1 LQLGFYGSGKS
12 QADSLAA
19 VGLAIPQMGKADF
32 GITLKLTV
40 QFAPPPGEQFILDF
54 QGKWDRY
61 KRFKQVTD
69 AFAREEGHSL
79 LVDFKLIVEF
89 GRDLP
94 LNDMQLKTIQDV
106 LTQMGMGPVQV
117 VVEPVYS

>member
-1 LQLGFYGSGKS
+1 
-12 QADSLAA
+12 
-19 VGLAIPQMGKADF
+19 
-32 GITLKLTV
+32 
-40 QFAPPPGEQFILDF
+40 
-54 QGKWDRY
+54 
-61 KRFKQVTD
+61 
-69 AFAREEGHSL
+69 L